1 MPPDTSVAQD
11 TFNYTVD
18 DGHGGTAQSTLTV
31 TIANDQYIAAT
42 PGETVAP
49 SNSKQ
54 VIDGGLGDMKING
67 GNGADVLIG
76 GPHDTLTG
84 GNGPDTYVFG
94 PGFGPN
100 VITDFDVHND
110 QIQIDHS
117 LFANVSAVIAHTT
130 DNAKGNAVIT
140 YDANDT
146 ITLIGVSHA
155 QLAAHPSV
163 FNIV

>member
-1 MPPDTSVAQD
+1 
-11 TFNYTVD
+11 
-18 DGHGGTAQSTLTV
+18 
-31 TIANDQYIAAT
+31 
-42 PGETVAP
+42 VAP

-54 VIDGGLGDMKING
+54 VIDGGLGDVKING

-163 FNIV
+163 FDIV